1 MEIDSG
7 VWQGGCGVNKYIVE
21 IQQSVTTP
29 VVVEAASI
37 EETVKQVTY
46 GLGESLQASV
56 SEPSVT
62 SAQLTEVA
70 A

>member
-1 MEIDSG
+1 M
-7 VWQGGCGVNKYIVE
+7 NTYIVE

-29 VVVEAASI
+29 VVVEAVSI
-37 EETVKQVTY
+37 EEAIKQVTY
-46 GLGESLQASV
+46 GLGESLQESV